1 MDNDAL
7 NRLIE
12 VLIKLAIVQL
22 VIIIL
27 SVRCICLTV
36 CRYRLCCVMDLDATQ
51 VEGAHVVRAVS
62 GAAI

>member
-12 VLIKLAIVQL
+12 VLIKVAIVQF

-27 SVRCICLTV
+27 SVRCIFLTV
-36 CRYRLCCVMDLDATQ
+36 CPYRLCCVTDLDATQ